1 MSKHT
6 SYGKRFQAQG
16 AKTVLPRY
24 DRIAILKKEG
34 RLDKDSHK
42 VTGLPKTRS

>member
-1 MSKHT
+1 MSKHP

-16 AKTVLPRY
+16 AKTVLSRY

-34 RLDKDSHK
+34 RIPKDSRQ
-42 VTGLPKTRS
+42 VTGLPKTKA